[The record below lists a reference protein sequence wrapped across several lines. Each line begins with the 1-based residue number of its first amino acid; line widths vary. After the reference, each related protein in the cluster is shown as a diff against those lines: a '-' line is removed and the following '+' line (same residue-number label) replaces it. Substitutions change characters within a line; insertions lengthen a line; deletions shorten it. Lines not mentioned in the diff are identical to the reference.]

1 MLEVAVIGIGQV
13 KVDENWDKSLRE
25 LAGDAAL
32 AAMLD
37 AGLQRVDAVYVG
49 NMMSGSANHQQ
60 HLGAYIADWIGMRGA
75 EAFRLEAACS
85 SGAASFRTALMAVA
99 SGQVQSALAVGV
111 EKMTDSPGN
120 EITSQLATAADAD
133 WETDQGLSF
142 VALNAL
148 IMRRYMHEYKWEKDA
163 FAPFSINAHANAMH
177 NPFAR
182 FQEATSIEKYMKA
195 GMICD
200 PINLMDASAIGDGA
214 AAAILVP
221 LDLVK
226 ASGRK
231 KVKVLASAAA
241 TDTIAVDH
249 RKDPLWLKAAH
260 ESGKKAYSQAGL
272 KPENIDLFELHDAF
286 SIMATLSLEANG
298 FAERGQG
305 PRLALDGEITPQGRI
320 PIATRGG
327 LKARGHP
334 VGATGMYQ
342 IIEVVQQLRGEALRT
357 QVEGARTGMAQ
368 NIGGSGSNII
378 THILQTAP

>member
-13 KVDENWDKSLRE
+13 KIDENWDKSLRE

-32 AAMLD
+32 SAMLD
-37 AGLQRVDAVYVG
+37 AGLQRGEAVYVG

-133 WETDQGLSF
+133 WESDQGLSF

-148 IMRRYMHEYKWEKDA
+148 IMRRYIHEYKWEKEA

-182 FQEATSIEKYMKA
+182 FQEPTSIEKYLKA

-214 AAAILVP
+214 AAAVMVP
-221 LDLVK
+221 LDFVK
-226 ASGRK
+226 ASSRK
-231 KVKVLASAAA
+231 NVKVLASTAA

-249 RKDPLWLKAAH
+249 RKDPL
-260 ESGKKAYSQAGL
+260 G
-272 KPENIDLFELHDAF
+272 
-286 SIMATLSLEANG
+286 
-298 FAERGQG
+298 
-305 PRLALDGEITPQGRI
+305 
-320 PIATRGG
+320 
-327 LKARGHP
+327 
-334 VGATGMYQ
+334 
-342 IIEVVQQLRGEALRT
+342 
-357 QVEGARTGMAQ
+357 
-368 NIGGSGSNII
+368 
-378 THILQTAP
+378 